1 MGVTYEDF
9 SIWIEPSREGSG
21 YQARAHCKAGEGS
34 ATFEP
39 PTDLGTLF
47 RSLLQTRDLGAKR
60 DSEAGLE
67 APRQAREIGG
77 RLFQALF
84 SGTVR
89 QLYDRSL
96 GAAPDPRRGLRLRFH
111 LDPKL
116 APEIF
121 ELPWELLY
129 CPENRDHL
137 GLNRLSPVVRY
148 IELPR
153 AAAAPAFE
161 PPLRVL
167 LAAAS
172 ANSHGALDL
181 SREIGSIQ
189 KELGDI
195 ETKVTV
201 LEQVRLESLRTAMLR
216 DSCHV
221 LHFMG
226 HGSFD
231 PETGTGALLL
241 ESDDGCEV
249 RVSGEMLTDH
259 LRDCPPH
266 LAVINACSS
275 GRMGSRADHDL
286 FAGVASALVLGGLP
300 AVVAMRRPITDR
312 AAIAFSKALYRE
324 LAAGEPVDAAVA
336 EGRLAIYRTDYSSPE
351 WATPALF
358 MRLQDGCLFRR
369 REAAATSSS
378 APGGGMQNTINST
391 IHGKNVIN
399 FNQQGNF

>member
-1 MGVTYEDF
+1 MGVIYEDF
-9 SIWIEPSREGSG
+9 SIWIEPSREGAG
-21 YQARAHCKAGEGS
+21 YQVRAHCKAGEGS
-34 ATFEP
+34 AAFEP
-39 PTDLGTLF
+39 PADLGDLF
-47 RSLLQTRDLGAKR
+47 RSLLQTRDLGAKG
-60 DSEAGLE
+60 DSGAGRE
-67 APRQAREIGG
+67 VPRQAREIGG

-111 LDPKL
+111 LDPRL
-116 APEIF
+116 APEVF

-129 CPENRDHL
+129 CPESRDHF

-153 AAAAPAFE
+153 ATAAPNFE

-181 SREIGSIQ
+181 SREIESIQ
-189 KELGDI
+189 KELGDT
-195 ETKVTV
+195 ETKVTI

-231 PETGTGALLL
+231 PDTGTGVLLL
-241 ESDDGCEV
+241 ESDDGREV

-266 LAVINACSS
+266 LAVINACNS
-275 GRMGSRADHDL
+275 GRMDSRTGHDL

-336 EGRLAIYRTDYSSPE
+336 EGRLAIYRADYSSPE
-351 WATPALF
+351 WATPVLF
-358 MRLQDGCLFRR
+358 MRLQDGSLFRR
-369 REAAATSSS
+369 QGAEAAIPPASV
-378 APGGGMQNTINST
+378 GGTQNTINST
-391 IHGKNVIN
+391 IHSKYIVN
-399 FNQQGNF
+399 FNQQGRT